1 MDLFINHILSETHV
15 ECGSLCEKDKEYRL
29 SISACMRDFEQFKM
43 KLMSHPKCPSFLTS
57 DAIDRIRT
65 GTKYETYSYV
75 TGKTSTP
82 EWSFMYNT
90 WMTLHH

>member
-15 ECGSLCEKDKEYRL
+15 ECASLYKKDKEYRL
-29 SISACMRDFEQFKM
+29 SISACMRDFDQFKM

-90 WMTLHH
+90 WMTFHH